1 MVTGRMVVVE
11 VVVVVL
17 LSTELGNEET
27 IRSARLELIITKPS
41 FSRMPS
47 TGVEAGF
54 TGTEGATILIGG
66 GTVLD
71 LEEKF

>member
-1 MVTGRMVVVE
+1 ME
-11 VVVVVL
+11 VVVLVL
-17 LSTELGNEET
+17 LSRELGNEET
-27 IRSARLELIITKPS
+27 IRRAKLELIITRPS

-47 TGVEAGF
+47 IDVEAGF
-54 TGTEGATILIGG
+54 TGTGGGATILIGG